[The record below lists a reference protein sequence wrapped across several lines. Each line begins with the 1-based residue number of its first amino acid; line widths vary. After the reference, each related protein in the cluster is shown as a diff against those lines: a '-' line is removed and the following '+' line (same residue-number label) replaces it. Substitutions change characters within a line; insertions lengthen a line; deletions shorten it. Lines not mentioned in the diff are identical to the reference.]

1 MEEDSLPEPV
11 YRQSEFMLYATLKNK
26 NQGKEDISWVSN
38 IHAKDKLLDFCVT
51 PKNRQEMMDFMGL
64 VNRGNF
70 VKHYLKPLLEA
81 GKLVMTIPDKP
92 KSKKQKYVASQI
104 KPRD

>member
-1 MEEDSLPEPV
+1 ME
-11 YRQSEFMLYATLKNK
+11 
-26 NQGKEDISWVSN
+26 
-38 IHAKDKLLDFCVT
+38 
-51 PKNRQEMMDFMGL
+51 FMGL